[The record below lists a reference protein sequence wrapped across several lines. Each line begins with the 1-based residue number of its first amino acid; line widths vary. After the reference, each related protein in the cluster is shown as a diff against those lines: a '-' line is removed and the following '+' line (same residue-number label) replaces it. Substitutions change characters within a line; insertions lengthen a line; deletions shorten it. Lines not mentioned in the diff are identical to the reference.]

1 MDNVNNFYHKL
12 YICSNC
18 EDNKEYEES
27 NNIPS
32 KILNYGYV
40 QIYNNKTPNLTL
52 KTPPMTCIFGLNK
65 KYWSIN
71 LQFTNYK
78 NDKIMESFLNL
89 LENIDKLNKDYLQ
102 IEDDLYINQIKY
114 DKNNKYDPNLIV
126 KLPKNKNGFN
136 VDITNKDYDNM
147 SIFNIQK
154 YSKMV
159 CEIYIDK
166 IWKFNDKYICKWKAK
181 KIEII

>member
-1 MDNVNNFYHKL
+1 
-12 YICSNC
+12 
-18 EDNKEYEES
+18 
-27 NNIPS
+27 
-32 KILNYGYV
+32 
-40 QIYNNKTPNLTL
+40 
-52 KTPPMTCIFGLNK
+52 MTCIFGLNK

-147 SIFNIQK
+147 SVFNIQK

-181 KIEII
+181 KIEIIYIYIYE